1 MVKLHFH
8 HSQDSPSSTVGES
21 PDQPL
26 TPLCPLR
33 PLRSFLIPT
42 HGRSISK
49 DSQTTPGSPHPWIY
63 NKHSEFQTLTFKNIF
78 LHLNIS
84 VCWVCFSRTFAG
96 FLMESKVTLGLMLAL
111 WALEQKIIN
120 FHSVKIRK
128 KEERRKGEK
137 RRKRESHDYLAQA
150 LIQLHYWYLLST
162 YCMHRKITLINF
174 TVTPDKLTSC
184 VALAHMAFLCEWS
197 SFTLSASWRC
207 CENWQVCVC
216 KVCEIL
222 RWMCYVN
229 TKVCSLSR
237 PQPASRTSLI
247 SQVFLFGRCLPGA
260 ISSRDSWCAF
270 Y

>member
-1 MVKLHFH
+1 
-8 HSQDSPSSTVGES
+8 
-21 PDQPL
+21 
-26 TPLCPLR
+26 
-33 PLRSFLIPT
+33 
-42 HGRSISK
+42 
-49 DSQTTPGSPHPWIY
+49 
-63 NKHSEFQTLTFKNIF
+63 
-78 LHLNIS
+78 
-84 VCWVCFSRTFAG
+84 
-96 FLMESKVTLGLMLAL
+96 MESKVTLGLMLAL

-128 KEERRKGEK
+128 KEEGRRGEK

-162 YCMHRKITLINF
+162 YCMHRKIALNF
-174 TVTPDKLTSC
+174 MVTPDRLTSC
-184 VALAHMAFLCEWS
+184 MALAHTAFLCEWS
-197 SFTLSASWRC
+197 SFTLPASWRC

-260 ISSRDSWCAF
+260 ISSWDSWCAF